1 MLDPRYRQEFVWLA
15 VVYAAVIGLAL
26 YPGLH
31 EGFAGIVIF
40 WNCVPPTLGFVLI
53 ITALGKSKRRAIVSA
68 VFGLITAV
76 VALFFFAAWFFTP
89 LDTDPHS
96 ATTTLVFVYAPVLSA
111 ALATA
116 GSVVALVLM
125 RIA

>member
-1 MLDPRYRQEFVWLA
+1 MFDPRYRQQFVWLA
-15 VVYAAVIGLAL
+15 VVYAAVIGLVL

-31 EGFAGIVIF
+31 EGFAGTVIF

-53 ITALGKSKRRAIVSA
+53 MMALGKSRRRVIVSA
-68 VFGLITAV
+68 VFGLIAAV

-96 ATTTLVFVYAPVLSA
+96 SSTTLVFVYAPVFSA
-111 ALATA
+111 ALATI
-116 GSVVALVLM
+116 GSAVAWFAIRVT
-125 RIA
+125 